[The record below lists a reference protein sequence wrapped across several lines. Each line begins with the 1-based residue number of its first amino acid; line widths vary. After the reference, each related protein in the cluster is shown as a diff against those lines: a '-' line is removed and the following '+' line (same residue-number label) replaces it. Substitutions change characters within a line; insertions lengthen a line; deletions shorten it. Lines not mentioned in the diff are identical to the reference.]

1 MTAVT
6 YAAGA
11 SLAAITL
18 IYVFG
23 PTYLLDNETNSSK
36 KKTVVGLSNPA
47 NDCFINSV
55 LQALSG
61 LGDLRAYLIRETHRR
76 ALDERWVYEQAVSSL
91 ATKGMPE
98 WKINGLQ
105 AGVVTTGLKQ
115 MLDALNERPIYKKT
129 ISAAPFI
136 RVLESAFRQRISR
149 QQQDAQEFLQVVAER
164 LSEEYHAGHR
174 ARMSARKTKSNEQAL
189 PSPSAKIP
197 TNPESTIPATA
208 TPLSPSWEYKEEE
221 DGFPM
226 EGAYK
231 SQIECMTCRFKPKP
245 KESTFCTLTLNVP
258 HGVSSSSLNTCF
270 DGMFKKEI
278 IDDWKCEKCRLLHAI
293 REYEGLVKRARSI
306 KERDDIEE
314 ITKSLR
320 QAAETDPETPPH
332 GIQLPQ
338 SKYAP
343 SRKIERHTYMTRF
356 PKILAV
362 HLSRSIFGGNM
373 SQKNS
378 AKVSFPEN
386 FKAGTLRYGMQQYRL
401 LAVVTH
407 KGNHYSGHY
416 ESFRRQTMYP
426 PFSNPGT
433 FQPSGVYSKMG
444 SPATTPVMKPV
455 QKVDGGSPM
464 ASTPDLL
471 VPSPNGSSNP
481 DGTARKSADN
491 SRESPSSS
499 KMRVEQIKDAE
510 TSSIKSAKSGLS
522 KLSLKGINK
531 SGSSG
536 GGLASTIN
544 GAKPEM
550 PGRKKKKAND
560 RWWRISDEKVKEAKT
575 SDVLSMQREAYMLF
589 YELDRGD

>member
-23 PTYLLDNETNSSK
+23 PTYLLDNQTNSSR
-36 KKTVVGLSNPA
+36 KKTVVGLSNSA

-61 LGDLRAYLIRETHRR
+61 LSNLRAYLIRETHRR

-91 ATKGMPE
+91 ATKGMPD

-105 AGVVTTGLKQ
+105 AGMVTTGLKQ
-115 MLDALNERPIYKKT
+115 MLDALNERPICKKT
-129 ISAAPFI
+129 ISAGPFI
-136 RVLESAFRQRISR
+136 RVLELAFRQRISR
-149 QQQDAQEFLQVVAER
+149 QQQDAQEFLQIVAER

-174 ARMSARKTKSNEQAL
+174 ARISARKMRPNEPAL
-189 PSPSAKIP
+189 SSPSAKIP
-197 TNPESTIPATA
+197 DNSERATPATT
-208 TPLSPSWEYKEEE
+208 TPLNTTEDYKEEE

-231 SQIECMTCRFKPKP
+231 SQIECMTCGFKPKP

-270 DGMFKKEI
+270 DGMFKKEV

-293 REYEGLVKRARSI
+293 REYEGLVKKAKSI

-314 ITKSLR
+314 ITKNLR

-373 SQKNS
+373 SQKNI

-386 FKAGTLRYGMQQYRL
+386 FKAGSLRYGMQNYRL

-444 SPATTPVMKPV
+444 SPATTPVMRPV
-455 QKVDGGSPM
+455 QKGDGGIPM
-464 ASTPDLL
+464 TSAADLL
-471 VPSPNGSSNP
+471 APSPNDKSNP
-481 DGTARKSADN
+481 DGMARKSAGN
-491 SRESPSSS
+491 SGESPSGS
-499 KMRVEQIKDAE
+499 KSRVDKIKDAE
-510 TSSIKSAKSGLS
+510 TTSIKSAKSGLS

-531 SGSSG
+531 GGSSCG
-536 GGLASTIN
+536 ALAPASN
-544 GAKPEM
+544 GAKLEM

-575 SDVLSMQREAYMLF
+575 SDVLSMQREVYMLF